1 MPWPIVLSGS
11 LPMVVSMADSPI
23 DEPLDELAS
32 AFTLPEHLAEDPA
45 LVALYDEI
53 VRRLRR
59 EAAGLPMK
67 TAHTLLIERIA
78 TFYVTIRY
86 KENHDDFRGY
96 QQKEFNAYWLSLT
109 QEFNKVLQA
118 NDEKLRE
125 AMLLEIQNI
134 VSDTMKLITDP
145 ADRQNVRRKLS
156 EEFAK
161 LEV

>member
-1 MPWPIVLSGS
+1 
-11 LPMVVSMADSPI
+11 MVESMAESPI
-23 DEPLDELAS
+23 DEPLDELAE
-32 AFTLPEHLAEDPA
+32 AFTLPDYISEDA
-45 LVALYDEI
+45 TLVSLYEEI

-86 KENHDDFRGY
+86 KENNDGFRGY

-125 AMLLEIQNI
+125 AMLIEIQTI
-134 VSDTMKLITDP
+134 VSDTLKMITDP
-145 ADRQNVRRKLS
+145 TDRQNVRRKLS

-161 LEV
+161 MEV